1 MNKLILFITVLVI
14 GFNYSA
20 FGQAEKFSF
29 CKSYCGKQW
38 ALVSTEEF
46 GVEGAPE
53 ESMQKDQAMFS
64 EDGKVKITLL
74 GKTTEGKWVIDN
86 SQTYITIT
94 NDKTK
99 EKTFLKTVKS
109 EDLDEMTLEYQDQK
123 NLVKTKMV
131 YEKK

>member
-1 MNKLILFITVLVI
+1 MNRIFFFITALI
-14 GFNYSA
+14 FGLYSSGFSQTA
-20 FGQAEKFSF
+20 KFSF

-38 ALVSTEEF
+38 SLVATEEF
-46 GVEGAPE
+46 GVEGDPAE
-53 ESMQKDQAMFS
+53 NMKKDEAMFS

-74 GKTTEGKWVIDN
+74 GKIIDGKWVIDN
-86 SQTYITIT
+86 TQTYITIT
-94 NDKTK
+94 NEKTK

-109 EDLDEMTLEYQDQK
+109 EDLDEMTLEYQDPN